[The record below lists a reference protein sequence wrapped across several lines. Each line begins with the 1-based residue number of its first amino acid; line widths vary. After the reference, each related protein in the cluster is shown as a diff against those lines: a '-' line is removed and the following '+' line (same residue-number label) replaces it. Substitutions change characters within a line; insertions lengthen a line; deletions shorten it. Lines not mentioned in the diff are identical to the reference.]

1 MLIAGRW
8 SPGYARD
15 GDSLLFNGIRK
26 EISPNID
33 NGHMKELCARVCN
46 ILHKITSIQ
55 RRAASALLVNT
66 SAPASRHC
74 AACTESRW
82 GSPSVPQSEMMQVSD
97 LPSCFACFRA
107 ARITGAYTDAGS
119 GCEQ

>member
-1 MLIAGRW
+1 I
-8 SPGYARD
+8 
-15 GDSLLFNGIRK
+15 FNGLSK
-26 EISPNID
+26 EIRASIENVHI
-33 NGHMKELCARVCN
+33 KELCARVCN

-66 SAPASRHC
+66 SAPASRNF

-97 LPSCFACFRA
+97 LPSCFACLMA
-107 ARITGAYTDAGS
+107 ARLAGAYTDFGS
-119 GCEQ
+119 GWEQ